1 MRKPCHWQPQFL
13 HLCIY
18 FLQSSKWVYRDGLS
32 GILALRLLLLPGP
45 VAGHRSHPAGRRRR
59 FLEWCGPVRQW
70 GPRHVAYQR
79 GDDTVM
85 VDGGVGDSDDG
96 GLRSIDLATLSGV
109 LRVCDVELL
118 LLDGNG
124 PRAAFASR
132 VHEEALFC
140 SISCG
145 FHCRGRFMLPPD
157 WAMLGYLHATDETL
171 SWCHGVPLTPGM
183 ALTVMPE
190 GISEFTLSP
199 GTHMTLML
207 VPVARVQRKLTELS
221 LRSTPPAGQALSLF
235 NLANDSAPLA
245 QHYQQL
251 HLQLGRGASLQT
263 EETEQLLHEHV
274 QALLGAGAA
283 DRPGC
288 SRARRTHYLI
298 AQRAENFMRLNLRRN
313 IYMNE
318 ICDAAGVSERGLR
331 YAFEDLFGTSPNR
344 YLSMLRLC
352 AACRSLSMADSS
364 RRSVK
369 AIALSCGLWDLSR
382 FADNYRK
389 VFGELPRDTLMRAPA
404 QIGQPA

>member
-1 MRKPCHWQPQFL
+1 M
-13 HLCIY
+13 
-18 FLQSSKWVYRDGLS
+18 
-32 GILALRLLLLPGP
+32 A
-45 VAGHRSHPAGRRRR
+45 
-59 FLEWCGPVRQW
+59 
-70 GPRHVAYQR
+70 
-79 GDDTVM
+79 
-85 VDGGVGDSDDG
+85 DGGVEDNDDG
-96 GLRSIDLATLSGV
+96 DLRSIDLATLSGV

-157 WAMLGYLHATDETL
+157 WAMLGYLHTTDDAL

-199 GTHMTLML
+199 GTQLTLML

-235 NLANDSAPLA
+235 NLGDDAVPLVR
-245 QHYQQL
+245 HYQQL
-251 HLQLGRGASLQT
+251 HAQLGQGGGLQP
-263 EETEQLLHEHV
+263 EETERLLHEHI
-274 QALLGAGAA
+274 QALLGAGPA
-283 DRPGC
+283 DRPNC

-352 AACRSLSMADSS
+352 AACRSLSMADSN

-404 QIGQPA
+404 QLGQPA

>member
-1 MRKPCHWQPQFL
+1 
-13 HLCIY
+13 
-18 FLQSSKWVYRDGLS
+18 
-32 GILALRLLLLPGP
+32 
-45 VAGHRSHPAGRRRR
+45 
-59 FLEWCGPVRQW
+59 
-70 GPRHVAYQR
+70 
-79 GDDTVM
+79 
-85 VDGGVGDSDDG
+85 
-96 GLRSIDLATLSGV
+96 
-109 LRVCDVELL
+109 
-118 LLDGNG
+118 
-124 PRAAFASR
+124 
-132 VHEEALFC
+132 
-140 SISCG
+140 
-145 FHCRGRFMLPPD
+145 
-157 WAMLGYLHATDETL
+157 
-171 SWCHGVPLTPGM
+171 
-183 ALTVMPE
+183 
-190 GISEFTLSP
+190 
-199 GTHMTLML
+199 
-207 VPVARVQRKLTELS
+207 
-221 LRSTPPAGQALSLF
+221 
-235 NLANDSAPLA
+235 
-245 QHYQQL
+245 
-251 HLQLGRGASLQT
+251 
-263 EETEQLLHEHV
+263 V

>member
-1 MRKPCHWQPQFL
+1 MHPHPGQGSGLQP
-13 HLCIY
+13 
-18 FLQSSKWVYRDGLS
+18 
-32 GILALRLLLLPGP
+32 
-45 VAGHRSHPAGRRRR
+45 
-59 FLEWCGPVRQW
+59 
-70 GPRHVAYQR
+70 
-79 GDDTVM
+79 
-85 VDGGVGDSDDG
+85 
-96 GLRSIDLATLSGV
+96 
-109 LRVCDVELL
+109 
-118 LLDGNG
+118 
-124 PRAAFASR
+124 
-132 VHEEALFC
+132 EEAE
-140 SISCG
+140 
-145 FHCRGRFMLPPD
+145 R
-157 WAMLGYLHATDETL
+157 
-171 SWCHGVPLTPGM
+171 
-183 ALTVMPE
+183 
-190 GISEFTLSP
+190 
-199 GTHMTLML
+199 
-207 VPVARVQRKLTELS
+207 
-221 LRSTPPAGQALSLF
+221 
-235 NLANDSAPLA
+235 
-245 QHYQQL
+245 
-251 HLQLGRGASLQT
+251 
-263 EETEQLLHEHV
+263 LLHEHV
-274 QALLGAGAA
+274 QALLGAGTA

>member
-1 MRKPCHWQPQFL
+1 
-13 HLCIY
+13 
-18 FLQSSKWVYRDGLS
+18 
-32 GILALRLLLLPGP
+32 
-45 VAGHRSHPAGRRRR
+45 
-59 FLEWCGPVRQW
+59 
-70 GPRHVAYQR
+70 
-79 GDDTVM
+79 M
-85 VDGGVGDSDDG
+85 VDGGVGDSDDS

-171 SWCHGVPLTPGM
+171 SWCHGVPLAAGM

-207 VPVARVQRKLTELS
+207 VPAARAAQADRTE
-221 LRSTPPAGQALSLF
+221 P
-235 NLANDSAPLA
+235 A
-245 QHYQQL
+245 QHATGWAGTRCSAWPTKQRRWRAIISSCTCSW
-251 HLQLGRGASLQT
+251 GRVPACSRKKPSGCCMSMCRHCWA
-263 EETEQLLHEHV
+263 
-274 QALLGAGAA
+274 
-283 DRPGC
+283 RYRRPPGC

-352 AACRSLSMADSS
+352 AAAGACRWP
-364 RRSVK
+364 
-369 AIALSCGLWDLSR
+369 I
-382 FADNYRK
+382 
-389 VFGELPRDTLMRAPA
+389 PA
-404 QIGQPA
+404 AAR